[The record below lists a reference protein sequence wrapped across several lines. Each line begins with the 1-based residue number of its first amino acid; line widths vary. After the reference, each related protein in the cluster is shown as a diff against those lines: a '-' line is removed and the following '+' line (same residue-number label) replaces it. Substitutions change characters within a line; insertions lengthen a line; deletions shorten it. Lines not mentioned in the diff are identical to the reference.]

1 MKYDDLWPSSKSALI
16 ELYFLECLDK
26 KKKLPKNRRID
37 KVSITSSVSP
47 LKTDILPQ
55 EVKKQVEQRV
65 FNFIEI
71 E

>member
-1 MKYDDLWPSSKSALI
+1 MKYDDLGTSLKTALI

-37 KVSITSSVSP
+37 KVSIASSVGP
-47 LKTDILPQ
+47 LKTDALPCD
-55 EVKKQVEQRV
+55 VKKQVEQRV

>member
-37 KVSITSSVSP
+37 KVSIVSSVSP
-47 LKTDILPQ
+47 LKTDILPA

>member
-1 MKYDDLWPSSKSALI
+1 MKYDDLCPSSKSALI

-37 KVSITSSVSP
+37 KVSIASSIGP
-47 LKTDILPQ
+47 LKTDALPCD
-55 EVKKQVEQRV
+55 VKKQVEQRV

-71 E
+71 K